1 MESYLA
7 LTVECRRRGG
17 RWFFLSQG
25 RNFRNTW
32 HAALSSQQ
40 NHEFGK
46 SNSGAP
52 IWGMT
57 QTTEGTLHGW
67 GCLQT
72 LHGVRL
78 GCLQTLHRVAL
89 GCLQTLHGVAAEEI
103 LAWWS
108 VPVGFVGV
116 VAGYLGGRCL
126 CVKSLDDRLLLDQCF
141 STFGSQPPW
150 GRG

>member
-1 MESYLA
+1 MGVSA
-7 LTVECRRRGG
+7 DI
-17 RWFFLSQG
+17 
-25 RNFRNTW
+25 
-32 HAALSSQQ
+32 A
-40 NHEFGK
+40 
-46 SNSGAP
+46 
-52 IWGMT
+52 WGSA
-57 QTTEGTLHGW
+57 
-67 GCLQT
+67 
-72 LHGVRL
+72 GVS
-78 GCLQTLHRVAL
+78 
-89 GCLQTLHGVAAEEI
+89 AEEI